1 MAEQCKMTRG
11 KQTSCVLGG
20 PDQYMLKQDKMSMY
34 TDNGKTLFLCP
45 REAGRDRWQNSY
57 DKMSIYMNI
66 MEWGV
71 GGGEGGVGYLYAL
84 YTRYS
89 ETGLDHW
96 SRLQSPL

>member
-1 MAEQCKMTRG
+1 MLNVLRCHLTYQGQVGQGAKGYLYALYTRNSETGLDQWMA
-11 KQTSCVLGG
+11 
-20 PDQYMLKQDKMSMY
+20 KQDKMSMY

-71 GGGEGGVGYLYAL
+71 GGGEV
-84 YTRYS
+84 S
-89 ETGLDHW
+89 
-96 SRLQSPL
+96 